1 MGKEEEGFHE
11 HPWGLTL
18 GPQGLQCIG
27 SIMGT
32 FKGIPLPLPAWTC
45 DDLFFLPRP
54 CAVFGLPKKYTA
66 QRGPEY
72 FYSVA
77 TEADVQVKPRR
88 IHEQQLQVVSI
99 PGPSELETA
108 ADRTQLLQQA
118 NDIWAAGSQLRL
130 GL

>member
-1 MGKEEEGFHE
+1 MTLF
-11 HPWGLTL
+11 WGEVK
-18 GPQGLQCIG
+18 PCYRQAFQG
-27 SIMGT
+27 T
-32 FKGIPLPLPAWTC
+32 PLPLPAWTC
-45 DDLFFLPRP
+45 DDLFFLPWP

-72 FYSVA
+72 FYSAA

-99 PGPSELETA
+99 PGPSGVETA

-118 NDIWAAGSQLRL
+118 NDIWASGRKLRL